1 MKNVSARQ
9 RIKGWMMYDWAT
21 QPYHTLIIT
30 FVFGPYFAEQVIA
43 HLSASGLDEASARA
57 QAQSIWGMG
66 LTISGLTIAILAPI
80 LGAIADGTG
89 RRLPWIWAFS
99 ACYAIGAAGLW
110 VASPIDFPTVTVLA
124 FFILGMI
131 GVEFTTIFTNAILP
145 SLGTKEEI
153 GKVSGDGWA
162 WGYVG
167 GFIAL
172 IVMLL
177 FFAENGSGVTL
188 LNKAPLLGLDPELR
202 EGTRFVGPY
211 VALWFVL
218 SMIPFF
224 LWVREPKSGGISITK
239 AVDSGLKSLGK
250 TLRSLPSRR
259 SLFAYLISSMFYR
272 DALNGVFAFGGVY
285 ALGVLEWSVVS
296 VGVFGILAV
305 LSGAV
310 FTYVGGYQ
318 DRKYG
323 PKPVIIFS
331 IVVLMVICTGIISI
345 TRNSVLFMP
354 VASDSSLP
362 DIAFYICG
370 VGLGAVGGVIQSA
383 SRTMMVRQADPERMT
398 EAFGL
403 FALSGKA
410 TSFLA
415 PALIAATTA
424 LSNSQR
430 MGITPLIALF
440 LIGLVLLVWVKPD
453 GEEVG

>member
-1 MKNVSARQ
+1 MKNVSTSK
-9 RIKGWMMYDWAT
+9 RIKGWMMYDWAS
-21 QPYHTLIIT
+21 QPYHTLILT
-30 FVFGPYFAEQVIA
+30 FIFGPYFAEQVIA
-43 HLSASGLDEASARA
+43 HLSATGLDDASARA
-57 QAQSIWGMG
+57 QAQSIWGTG
-66 LTISGLTIAILAPI
+66 LTISGLTIAVLAPI
-80 LGAIADGTG
+80 LGAVADGTG
-89 RRLPWIWAFS
+89 RRLPWIWVFS
-99 ACYAIGAAGLW
+99 ACYALGASGLW
-110 VASPIDFPTVTVLA
+110 LASPVDFPTFTVLG

-131 GVEFTTIFTNAILP
+131 GVEFTTIFTNAMLP

-172 IVMLL
+172 VIMLL
-177 FFAENGSGVTL
+177 LFAENGDGITL
-188 LNKAPLLGLDPELR
+188 LGKAPLLGLDPDLR
-202 EGTRFVGPY
+202 EGTRFVGPF
-211 VALWFVL
+211 VAIWFGV

-224 LWVREPKSGGISITK
+224 LWVREPRGSGMHVGAAVKSGL
-239 AVDSGLKSLGK
+239 VSLGG
-250 TLRSLPSRR
+250 TLKSLPSRK

-285 ALGVLEWSVVS
+285 ALGVLQWSVVN

-310 FTYVGGYQ
+310 FTYIGGFQ
-318 DRKYG
+318 DRKFG

-331 IVVLMVICTGIISI
+331 IVVLMLICISIISI
-345 TRNSVLFMP
+345 TPESVLWMP
-354 VASDSSLP
+354 VAAGSALP

-370 VGLGAVGGVIQSA
+370 VGLGAVGGIIQSA

-415 PALIAATTA
+415 PALIAAATA
-424 LSNSQR
+424 LTNSQR
-430 MGITPLIALF
+430 LGITPLIALF

-453 GEEVG
+453 GEEVE